1 MEHIPVLMKETIE
14 ILDPK
19 PGQNFVD
26 CTFGRG
32 GHSRELLEKTAPDG
46 IVIGLDW
53 DGQSLE
59 SYKKNNIVP
68 ERLILEKLN
77 YADIHDSQ
85 TVKDNYP
92 ISGMLYDLGMSS
104 WHIDESGKGFAFSKD
119 EPLDMRYD
127 SQSPLTAA
135 RIVNEFMAQDL
146 EKIFSE
152 YGQEKDSKK
161 IAKAIVSVRRSKP
174 IETAGQLAAV
184 VSKVAPPAHRNAA
197 LARIFQALRI
207 AVNRELDNIEKGIG
221 GGFELL
227 APGGRMA
234 IITFHSLEDRIV
246 KQKFRELVDL
256 GRARLMLEK
265 PLAPQNE
272 EIIINPRSR
281 SAKLRAIEKIS

>member
-1 MEHIPVLMKETIE
+1 MKHIPVLMKETIE

-46 IVIGLDW
+46 IIIGLDW

-77 YADIHDSQ
+77 YADIQNSQ

-127 SQSPLTAA
+127 SQNPLTAA

-161 IAKAIVSVRRSKP
+161 ITKAIVSVRRSKP

-221 GGFELL
+221 SGFELL

-246 KQKFRELVDL
+246 KLKFRELVDS
-256 GRARLMLEK
+256 GRARPILEK

>member
-46 IVIGLDW
+46 IIIGLDW

-77 YADIHDSQ
+77 YADIQNSQ

-104 WHIDESGKGFAFSKD
+104 WHIDESSKGFAFSKD

-127 SQSPLTAA
+127 SQNPLTAA

-161 IAKAIVSVRRSKP
+161 ITKAIVSVRRSKP

-221 GGFELL
+221 SGFELL

-246 KQKFRELVDL
+246 KLKFRELVDS
-256 GRARLMLEK
+256 GRARPILEK